1 MTIRKIDGLL
11 LVETLNILR
20 QGPVEREVTEF
31 LDLVSMLVELVS
43 AIFTEVQI
51 A

>member
-1 MTIRKIDGLL
+1 MTIRKVDGLL

-20 QGPVEREVTEF
+20 QGPVERKVTEF
-31 LDLVSMLVELVS
+31 LDLVSMLIELVS
-43 AIFTEVQI
+43 AIFTKVQI